1 MAIKKIKWEELM
13 PKILPTRLDSS
24 LQALASVITEV
35 NNMQVSVIGASN
47 IAVIYNE
54 VMIALCRDNNNPSQ
68 WKDLTI
74 FVSSFKENDC
84 RFTEL
89 LIQKL
94 LEYAEFYKK
103 ILTDSGIQRALSYG
117 KTYTNNGSSSS
128 QERGTESV
136 TPQNSNLYDS
146 EHPESDALF
155 DQAIADFA
163 SGINK
168 NKTSVTSSNYGGST
182 TLVTG
187 TTWEEQRK
195 NLQMLFY
202 NELCD
207 YMMSLPEK
215 IYSYYSIGTIP
226 APELA
231 KFMSQ
236 HIKEVMEMFTS
247 DE

>member
-1 MAIKKIKWEELM
+1 MAIKKMAWQELM
-13 PKILPTRLDSS
+13 PKILPSRLDSS
-24 LQALASVITEV
+24 LTGLASLITEV
-35 NNMQVSVIGASN
+35 NNKQATLIGQSN
-47 IAVIYNE
+47 LSIIYNE
-54 VMIALCRDNNNPSQ
+54 VIIALCRDVNNPSP

-74 FVSSFKENDC
+74 FVSSFKESDC
-84 RFTEL
+84 RFTQL

-94 LEYAEFYKK
+94 MEYAGFYKK
-103 ILTDSGIQRALSYG
+103 ILTDSGVQRALSYG

-128 QERGTESV
+128 QERGIDSV
-136 TPQNSNLYDS
+136 TPQNSSLYDS
-146 EHPESDALF
+146 QHPESDSLF

-182 TLVTG
+182 TSVSG
-187 TTWEEQRK
+187 VTWEEQKK

-207 YMMSLPEK
+207 YLMSIPER
-215 IYSYYSIGTIP
+215 IYAYYSIDTIP

-236 HIKEVMEMFTS
+236 HIKDVMEMFTT